1 MVSAVTQVR
10 DGATDT
16 RRAIASLGVA
26 NAGPSKHL
34 LPPDILSSHLCVCGV
49 FLSPL
54 VHPPFQMGTL
64 RPRKV
69 KFLGSHI
76 ADEGISRPRTQDG

>member
-34 LPPDILSSHLCVCGV
+34 LPPDILSSHLCVCLWC
-49 FLSPL
+49 FPQSSSPS
-54 VHPPFQMGTL
+54 PFPDGDIEAQ
-64 RPRKV
+64 
-69 KFLGSHI
+69 
-76 ADEGISRPRTQDG
+76 EGKIPGKPHS